1 MQTQNDIYIFKFKQR
16 REFRTQTHLN
26 CVIALSKH
34 MIPRQ
39 MVSEN
44 VEWMRREYYAR
55 CTLDGEAMRH
65 AQRTHSNTQRTQ
77 YRRLIAGIQIV

>member
-1 MQTQNDIYIFKFKQR
+1 
-16 REFRTQTHLN
+16 
-26 CVIALSKH
+26 
-34 MIPRQ
+34 

-55 CTLDGEAMRH
+55 CTLDGEEMTH